1 MPMKGLC
8 MSSSVKPMPFI
19 MARAGFDPFPYEAFG
34 VWILTQM
41 KLWGQIKG
49 DVDYA
54 GVARQVMLATG
65 ASKLMAEQG
74 LTVPTASGKTIVVMG
89 KPFDPAAPD
98 AYVASFP
105 IKRS

>member
-1 MPMKGLC
+1 
-8 MSSSVKPMPFI
+8 
-19 MARAGFDPFPYEAFG
+19 
-34 VWILTQM
+34 
-41 KLWGQIKG
+41 
-49 DVDYA
+49 
-54 GVARQVMLATG
+54 MLATG
-65 ASKLMAEQG
+65 AGKLMADEG